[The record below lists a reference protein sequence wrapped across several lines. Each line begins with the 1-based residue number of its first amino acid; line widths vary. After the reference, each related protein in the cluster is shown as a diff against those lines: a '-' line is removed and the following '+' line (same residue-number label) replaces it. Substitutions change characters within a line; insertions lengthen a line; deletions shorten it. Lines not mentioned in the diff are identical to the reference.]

1 MVILQQFKK
10 SFSIFVLLIL
20 LGTASVFSAYF
31 TDVPL
36 TVKQPDGTVLEC
48 LATGDEFYNWL
59 HDSNGYTIIQDAVT
73 GYFMY
78 ANLVNDDLIATKYR
92 PGFDNPAD
100 KGLTPWLMLPEYKL
114 RGARSKFEEPARPMI
129 QKKDG
134 EKLQATKNLG
144 NMTNV
149 SIFIRFSDE
158 SEFTTSPSVYDAAFN
173 NDNNNSL
180 KHFFKTISYNK
191 LTINTEIFPKPAA
204 TIISYQDDLPRAY
217 YRPYNVT
224 TNPTGYKNDSERTYR
239 EHTLLKKTIEAVHDE
254 IPADLV
260 VDSDDDGVVD
270 NVLFVVSGTP
280 DAWASLLWPHKWALY
295 TYDVRIHGKRVWEF
309 NFNIQSMFNVSV
321 ICHEMNH
328 TLGAPD
334 LYRYY
339 TSGSPVATWDL
350 MANNTNPPQHT
361 NAYMKWKYGKW
372 IDEIPEIV
380 ESGVYTL
387 NSLDKPTQNCFKI
400 KSQYNTNEFFV
411 VEYRR
416 KNTYYE
422 TAIPG
427 EGLLIYRINP
437 AVNGNAGGPPDEI
450 YIFRQNGT
458 PTSWG
463 NVYDATL
470 SSTKNK
476 HKFNHTTT
484 TSYPFLTNGS
494 AGGVNI
500 SNVSAIDNTISFR
513 VNFWPAVS
521 SLQTPANNEPA
532 TKIKPIF
539 TWAKAK
545 DADMYNFQMATD
557 ANFTNIIHSKDSIF
571 GESYAYPNELPFMDT
586 FYWRVRS
593 ITLYDDVSDWSSPHK
608 FTVTPEP
615 PQITA
620 QSGSVIECM
629 NNSVEI
635 SVSAVGRV
643 VKIEWLKDGV
653 VIPNQN
659 KSILSYRDVK
669 FSESAVYQAR
679 LTNFPGVDTVYSEPI
694 SVYIVRET
702 KIVSQPQTFSAFED
716 DKIFLP
722 FEVHINGEVN
732 NSLISVQWYL
742 DGKEIVDDNIFAGA
756 KSNILSIKKIND
768 AIFGKTFTFTVSGK
782 CGTVN
787 SAPFQIEKF
796 DFTTIERNEVAYACE
811 NKDVIIFSNVE
822 FENTIPGSYLQ
833 YEWYKDGNLLIEDSK
848 FIGATNKDLQIS
860 NVSSPNDDGI
870 YLCKVYL
877 MPYSLVVENI
887 NIDFEVVPKFEIVK
901 QPLPL
906 YQIEVGN
913 ELILE
918 VETKLGNPYFI
929 KYQWFKDGIA
939 IVGADSYSYKI
950 AKTQLSD
957 AGVYKCLINDM
968 CNAVMTEETQ
978 VDITVKSSPS
988 SVADINS
995 KIKVFAY
1002 PNPASDYFDLELN
1015 VSENMNL
1022 IIEISDINGK
1032 LISTITNRFLEIGK
1046 YNFRIETENYVAG
1059 SYIVTIKNG
1068 NDIITQKLQIL
1079 K

>member
-1 MVILQQFKK
+1 MRKFLTLNSFFKT
-10 SFSIFVLLIL
+10 FFVLMIAFVLNL
-20 LGTASVFSAYF
+20 NSAYL
-31 TDVPL
+31 TNVPM
-36 TVKQPDGTVLEC
+36 TVNQPDGTVLEC

-78 ANLVNDDLIATKYR
+78 ANLVNDDLVATKYR
-92 PGFDNPAD
+92 PGFDNPAA

-134 EKLQATKNLG
+134 EKLQAIKNLG
-144 NMTNV
+144 TMTNV

-158 SEFTTSPSVYDAAFN
+158 SEFTTAPSVYDAAFN
-173 NDNNNSL
+173 NDANNSL

-191 LTINTEIFPKPAA
+191 LTINTEIFPKPGA

-217 YRPYNVT
+217 YRPYNAT
-224 TNPTGYKNDSERTYR
+224 TNPTGYQNDSERTYR

-339 TSGSPVATWDL
+339 TSGSPVVTWDL
-350 MANNTNPPQHT
+350 MANNLTPPQHT

-372 IDEIPEIV
+372 IDNIPEIV
-380 ESGVYTL
+380 ESGYYTI
-387 NSLDKPTQNCFKI
+387 NSLDKPLQNCFKI
-400 KSQYNTNEFFV
+400 KPQTTTNEYYV

-422 TAIPG
+422 SGLPG

-437 AVNGNAGGPPDEI
+437 ALNGNAGGPPDEI
-450 YIFRQNGT
+450 YIVRQDGT
-458 PTSWG
+458 PTNWG
-463 NVYDATL
+463 NYTNATY
-470 SSTKNK
+470 SATKGK
-476 HKFNHTTT
+476 TKFNHTTNPA
-484 TSYPFLTNGS
+484 PFLSNGN
-494 AGGVNI
+494 AGMVNI
-500 SNVSAIDNTISFR
+500 SNVSIIDNTLSFR
-513 VNFWPAVS
+513 VNFIPAVP
-521 SLQTPANNEPA
+521 SLLTPVNNEPA
-532 TKIKPIF
+532 AKVKPIF

-557 ANFTNIIHSKDSIF
+557 ANFTNIIHSKDSIV
-571 GESYAYPNELPFMDT
+571 GESYAYPNELPFMDS
-586 FYWRVRS
+586 FYWRVKS
-593 ITLYDDVSDWSSPHK
+593 ITLYDDVSDWSAPSK

-615 PQITA
+615 PKILA

-629 NNSVEI
+629 NNTVEMSI
-635 SVSAVGRV
+635 SAVGRV
-643 VKIEWLKDGV
+643 LKIEWLKDDV

-702 KIVSQPQTFSAFED
+702 KIASQPQTFSAFEN

-732 NSLISVQWYL
+732 NTLISVQWYL
-742 DGKEIVDDNIFAGA
+742 DGKEIVDDKIFAGA
-756 KSNILSIKKIND
+756 KSNILSINKIND

-782 CGTVN
+782 CGSVN
-787 SAPFQIEKF
+787 SAPFKINKYNV
-796 DFTTIERNEVAYACE
+796 TTLDRNEVAYGCAE
-811 NKDVIIFSNVE
+811 KDVIVFSDVKFNLD
-822 FENTIPGSYLQ
+822 IPNSYLEYQ
-833 YEWYKDGNLLIEDSK
+833 WYKDGEMLNNDAK
-848 FIGATNKDLQIS
+848 YVGVNNNDLKILNAQTPS
-860 NVSSPNDDGI
+860 DNGE

-877 MPYSLVVENI
+877 MPYNLLVENI
-887 NIDFEVVPKFEIVK
+887 NIDFEVIPKFKLVSY
-901 QPLPL
+901 PNP
-906 YQIEVGN
+906 QILVISGDD
-913 ELILE
+913 LMMKVV
-918 VETKLGNPYFI
+918 VELGNPYFI
-929 KYQWFKDGIA
+929 KYQWLKNGKEIA
-939 IVGADSYSYKI
+939 GADKDIYSIEKPTI
-950 AKTQLSD
+950 ND
-957 AGVYKCLINDM
+957 AGVYSCRISDLCQTIY
-968 CNAVMTEETQ
+968 TPEST
-978 VDITVKSSPS
+978 VDITIKGAS
-988 SVADINS
+988 SVENINASIVDI
-995 KIKVFAY
+995 Y
-1002 PNPASDYFDLELN
+1002 PNPANDFVEL
-1015 VSENMNL
+1015 SLNL
-1022 IIEISDINGK
+1022 LKSSNLTIKISDISGNVIEEIISREFTVGMNK
-1032 LISTITNRFLEIGK
+1032 LSIDTRNYTSGTYFINISDGLNT
-1046 YNFRIETENYVAG
+1046 
-1059 SYIVTIKNG
+1059 VTKQIQLIK
-1068 NDIITQKLQIL
+1068 
-1079 K
+1079 